1 MTDGKL
7 FVVSGPSGAGKST
20 VISAVMS
27 GMNNLVF
34 SVSATTREPR
44 SGEEDGREYYFKTKV
59 EFESLIE
66 QGEFLEYAVYVDNY
80 YGTPRAAVEN
90 MLRQGVN
97 VILDIE
103 VQGARKIRGNAPEA
117 VMIFFAPPSFMEL
130 ERRLRDRGKDSDE
143 KIKLRLQTA
152 RAELEF
158 AKKYDYIII
167 NKDIQVAAD
176 ELRSIIVAESC
187 RAKSRLTAL
196 KED

>member
-1 MTDGKL
+1 MTEGKL

-27 GMNNLVF
+27 GMDNVAF

-44 SGEEDGREYYFKTKV
+44 SGEEHGREYYFKTKQ

-80 YGTPRAAVEN
+80 YGTLRSEVDRR
-90 MLRQGVN
+90 LRQGIN

-103 VQGARKIRGNAPEA
+103 VQGAGQIRENAPEA
-117 VMIFFAPPSFMEL
+117 VMVFFAPPNFLEL
-130 ERRLRDRGKDSDE
+130 ERRLRDRGKDSEE

-152 RAELEF
+152 RMELDFAEN
-158 AKKYDYIII
+158 YDYIVI
-167 NKDIQVAAD
+167 NKDIQVATD
-176 ELRSIIVAESC
+176 ELRSIIVAEGC
-187 RAKSRLTAL
+187 RAKGRLEAL
-196 KED
+196 KDN

>member
-27 GMNNLVF
+27 GMSNLAF

-44 SGEEDGREYYFKTKV
+44 SGEEDGREYYFKTKA

-103 VQGARKIRGNAPEA
+103 VQGARKIRENAPEA

-152 RAELEF
+152 RMELEF

-187 RAKSRLTAL
+187 RAKGRLIAL